1 MGNTKIEWAE
11 KSWNPVTGCTKISEG
26 CKNCYAER
34 MSKRLAGRCGYP
46 ADNPFK
52 VTLHP
57 ERLDEPLRW
66 KKPSRIF
73 VCSMGD
79 LFHEDVEPSF
89 IQDVF
94 WKMEECSQHIFMVLT
109 KRPERMRKL
118 LHVFYKGSQRILP
131 KHIWLGVTAE
141 NQEQADKRIPIL
153 LQIPAAVRFISYEP
167 ALGPVDFGLV
177 GGPGDPDWIIAGG
190 ESGPHARPA
199 HPDWFRSAREQCQAA
214 GVPFMFKQWGEFAPQ
229 EEPGVYQN
237 TICISE
243 GGECYRAGKNYIY
256 FPNESD
262 GVLMRKYGKAKAG
275 RLLDG
280 RIYDE
285 CPEVT
290 P

>member
-1 MGNTKIEWAE
+1 MSKTKIEWAD
-11 KSWNPVTGCTKISEG
+11 KSWNPVVGCTKISPG
-26 CKNCYAER
+26 CQNCYAER
-34 MSKRLAGRCGYP
+34 MAARLENIAYKTGNQKLHDKYYP
-46 ADNPFK
+46 TITYNGTWTGK
-52 VTLHP
+52 VSLCP
-57 ERLDEPLRW
+57 DALDEPLRW

-214 GVPFMFKQWGEFAPQ
+214 GVPFMFKQWGEYAPNWLNDDN
-229 EEPGVYQN
+229 EKEIPGS
-237 TICISE
+237 IWMD
-243 GGECYRAGKNYIY
+243 RMGK
-256 FPNESD
+256 
-262 GVLMRKYGKAKAG
+262 KKAG

-280 RIYDE
+280 RIWDE
-285 CPEVT
+285 YPEVT